1 MSPCSCS
8 IGWLRMPK
16 CLLECLSL
24 QGQVVQP
31 QTLLDVSGAVPESVT
46 SSVLEACRNRGFAG
60 IQDAI
65 TDAIASGWGVS
76 MSLLLS
82 APEISCLLVVPLTLG
97 VPRRA

>member
-1 MSPCSCS
+1 M
-8 IGWLRMPK
+8 
-16 CLLECLSL
+16 E
-24 QGQVVQP
+24 P

-76 MSLLLS
+76 MDLLLS
-82 APEISCLLVVPLTLG
+82 APDILPSGSASQAGCAKAGVIANAHTQGICTGTLERTFRDG
-97 VPRRA
+97 NVGH